1 MNARHRS
8 LTEGDARVLDAH
20 ILTLLIGE
28 EHVGRETTFGR
39 VGILGVVSEARKQI
53 RRVQVKS
60 YPSSSSRHRE
70 TWTCEWWSSP

>member
-8 LTEGDARVLDAH
+8 LTEADARVLDAH

-39 VGILGVVSEARKQI
+39 VGILVGGQ
-53 RRVQVKS
+53 
-60 YPSSSSRHRE
+60 
-70 TWTCEWWSSP
+70 